1 MAAAK
6 EIRTQ
11 IGSIKN
17 TQKITSAMEM
27 VAASKMRKAQ
37 DLMRASQ
44 PYARQIRNVVSH
56 IADANPEYR
65 HDYMIERDV
74 QRVGYIVVSTDRGLC
89 GGLNVNLFK
98 VVLRDAKAWRD
109 KGAELDFCALGS
121 KASGFFRSYGGNL
134 VAAKSGLGESPEVE
148 DLIGSVK
155 VMLDAYDE
163 GRLDR
168 LFVVYNEFVN
178 TMTQKPVV
186 RQVLPLSPDMGADT
200 HDEDNKRPG
209 SWDYLYE
216 PDAKALL
223 DSLLVRFIESQVYQS
238 VVENGACEQA
248 ARMIAM
254 KSATD
259 NAGGLIDDLEMVYN
273 KARQAAITQEI
284 SEIVGGAAAV

>member
-27 VAASKMRKAQ
+27 VAASKMRRAQ
-37 DLMRASQ
+37 DLMKASQ
-44 PYARQIRNVVSH
+44 PYAKQIRNVVSH
-56 IADANPEYR
+56 IADANPEYK
-65 HDYMIERDV
+65 HDYMVEREV
-74 QRVGYIVVSTDRGLC
+74 KRVGYIVVSTDRGLC

-98 VVLRDAKAWRD
+98 AVIQDAKVWREQ
-109 KGAELDFCALGS
+109 GAEIEFCALGS
-121 KASGFFRSYGGNL
+121 KAGSFFRNYGGNL
-134 VAAKSGLGESPEVE
+134 VAAKSGLGESPEVK

-155 VMLDAYDE
+155 VMLEAYDE

-168 LFVVYNEFVN
+168 LCVVSNEFVN

-186 RQVLPLSPDMGADT
+186 RQLLPLSPDIGNGHNA
-200 HDEDNKRPG
+200 EQSRPG

-216 PDAKALL
+216 PDPKVLL
-223 DSLLVRFIESQVYQS
+223 DSLLTRFIESQVYQA
-238 VVENGACEQA
+238 VVENAACEQA

-254 KSATD
+254 KNATD